1 MPETRS
7 HCLWLQP
14 KNIYLLALLAA
25 RRSCPYPTLKTGN
38 PSIRSLRNSTS
49 RRGVASDTE
58 GPLMLKQDPLV
69 GAVRTPCHNIL
80 TKRRD
85 TRSASL
91 RNHRGGLARCSENN
105 NIILPSDRRDGCAVR
120 REGRHRVY
128 KYGFRQVSDLSGNV
142 CDVFFESV
150 LIRAL
155 FLQKVPL
162 LQILEQDNGAKALFI
177 YPTKVSHYLPATL
190 QEV

>member
-1 MPETRS
+1 MLKTRS

-25 RRSCPYPTLKTGN
+25 RRSCRYPTLKTGN
-38 PSIRSLRNSTS
+38 PSIRSLRISTS
-49 RRGVASDTE
+49 RRRIGSDTE

-69 GAVRTPCHNIL
+69 GAMRIPFHNIL

-91 RNHRGGLARCSENN
+91 RNHRGGLARCAKNN
-105 NIILPSDRRDGCAVR
+105 NTILPSDRCVGCAVR

-128 KYGFRQVSDLSGNV
+128 KYGFRQISDLSGNV
-142 CDVFFESV
+142 CNVPFESV
-150 LIRAL
+150 FNRVLFSQGSAVANARAGQWSKGT
-155 FLQKVPL
+155 FH
-162 LQILEQDNGAKALFI
+162 ISD
-177 YPTKVSHYLPATL
+177 
-190 QEV
+190 